1 MTASNAA
8 LQQSQYLSFF
18 LAGEEFGIGIL
29 KVKEILEYGAVTRV
43 PTTPP
48 WIRGVINLRGSV
60 VPVVDLAVKFG
71 LAESAVT
78 RWTCIVIVE
87 TELEGERAVM
97 GVVADAVSQVIDLT
111 QADIEPPPAFGSRV
125 RVEFLLG
132 MGKLDQKFV
141 LLLDIDKLLST
152 SELVTVATAAVDP
165 SAEESQVPEVAQGEA
180 ATA

>member
-8 LQQSQYLSFF
+8 LEQSQYLSFF

-71 LAESAVT
+71 LVESAVT
-78 RWTCIVIVE
+78 RWSCIVIVE
-87 TELEGERAVM
+87 TELEGESTVM
-97 GVVADAVSQVIDLT
+97 GVVADAVSQVIDLAS
-111 QADIEPPPAFGSRV
+111 ADIEPPPAFGSRV

-152 SELVTVATAAVDP
+152 SELVTVAST
-165 SAEESQVPEVAQGEA
+165 AEEPAAGPSPGPAEGEA

>member
-8 LQQSQYLSFF
+8 LEQSQYLSFF

-43 PTTPP
+43 PTTPR

-78 RWTCIVIVE
+78 RWSCIVIVE
-87 TELEGERAVM
+87 TELEGESTVM

-111 QADIEPPPAFGSRV
+111 SADIEPPPAFGSRV

-152 SELVTVATAAVDP
+152 SELAAVATVAVEP
-165 SAEESQVPEVAQGEA
+165 SGEESQTPEAEQREA

>member
-8 LQQSQYLSFF
+8 LEQSQYLSFF

-71 LAESAVT
+71 LAQSAVT
-78 RWTCIVIVE
+78 RWSCIVIVE
-87 TELEGERAVM
+87 TELEGESTVM

-111 QADIEPPPAFGSRV
+111 SADIEPPPAFGSRV

-152 SELVTVATAAVDP
+152 SELVTVATAAVEP
-165 SAEESQVPEVAQGEA
+165 SAAEARGPEVAQGEA